1 MPKGTNGTHTAS
13 EPLDDPE
20 PMVEL
25 ETPTY
30 RGDVIAAALCSAAG
44 IIGYYILVPAAV
56 YVPPQ
61 FLGTVNSPAFLPY
74 MLFLVLTV
82 LSAIYL
88 VKSVVV
94 WRRSEPQ
101 GCAPLSDWGFAIGT
115 AGICIGYIAA
125 IYIVGMTTASGLCV
139 AAMVYYYGERRFS
152 VIGSIALIMP
162 ILLWVFFVKVAHIL
176 FPTPLMPIFEI
187 FLTSAPLVDSW
198 QSAAAGPWAWR

>member
-1 MPKGTNGTHTAS
+1 MPKGTNGTHTVRQ
-13 EPLDDPE
+13 PLDDTE

-101 GCAPLSDWGFAIGT
+101 GRAPLSDWGFAIGT

-176 FPTPLMPIFEI
+176 FPTPLIPIFEI
-187 FLTSAPLVDSW
+187 FLTSAPLLDSW

>member
-1 MPKGTNGTHTAS
+1 MPKGTNGTHTVRQ
-13 EPLDDPE
+13 PLDDPE

-94 WRRSEPQ
+94 WRRSESQ
-101 GCAPLSDWGFAIGT
+101 GRAPLSDWGFAIGT

-176 FPTPLMPIFEI
+176 FPTPLIPIFEI
-187 FLTSAPLVDSW
+187 FLTSAPLLDSW